1 MENRFVCP
9 RRNEIVDEAG
19 CRAAHEYAACRDCI
33 SPREAARG
41 ELFMALQQQYGGRL
55 QIALEK
61 GGVHVAVREGL
72 TLLADP
78 CDWRE
83 DPYVGVNC
91 GPCGETHTHPQDVFR
106 WLESYLAGD
115 IVFLLTEGEYGSVEL
130 AGEER
135 SWWSDWDEATWAV
148 DAQGTYPAVDYP
160 RLRLQ

>member
-1 MENRFVCP
+1 
-9 RRNEIVDEAG
+9 
-19 CRAAHEYAACRDCI
+19 
-33 SPREAARG
+33 
-41 ELFMALQQQYGGRL
+41 MALQQQYGGRL
-55 QIALEK
+55 HIALEK
-61 GGVHVAVREGL
+61 DGVHVAVREGL
-72 TLLADP
+72 TLVADP

-91 GPCGETHTHPQDVFR
+91 GPCGETHTHPQDIRQWIDSF
-106 WLESYLAGD
+106 LAGD